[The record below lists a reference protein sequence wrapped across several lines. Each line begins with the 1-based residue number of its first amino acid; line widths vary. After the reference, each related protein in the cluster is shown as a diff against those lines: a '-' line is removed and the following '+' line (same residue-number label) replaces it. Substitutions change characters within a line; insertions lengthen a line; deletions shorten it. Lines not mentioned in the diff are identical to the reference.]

1 MLDIDLEFSIDMLN
15 LYKQFDKFSESEVI
29 GCGVTQTPFYFKF
42 LQRYKKIDPGL
53 NIGTSSLRHNTLTS
67 DTHVGGPGRYQGLNT
82 GVLLLDLEKMRNSS
96 LYINTTSPDVI
107 TRLRNKY
114 QLLGSVGDQDWL
126 TLGKSLLFHI
136 ILFYFLKPSFLTF
149 TFSEFGV
156 SLPGVHPPMR
166 VQQGRTQ
173 AGGVSRRHQRG
184 VGGQVQG
191 LPLL

>member
-1 MLDIDLEFSIDMLN
+1 MRGDSDSLLLQVPAEIQENRSRFEYW
-15 LYKQFDKFSESEVI
+15 YK
-29 GCGVTQTPFYFKF
+29 
-42 LQRYKKIDPGL
+42 L
-53 NIGTSSLRHNTLTS
+53 SLRHNTLTS

-136 ILFYFLKPSFLTF
+136 ILFY
-149 TFSEFGV
+149 
-156 SLPGVHPPMR
+156 
-166 VQQGRTQ
+166 
-173 AGGVSRRHQRG
+173 
-184 VGGQVQG
+184 
-191 LPLL
+191 LL